1 MNWLYYNL
9 IVQVGSK
16 APHAAGRIH
25 TDFERGFIMAE
36 VMGYNDFKEFGS
48 EAECKVQ
55 DNVIYGLIEW
65 LKCFMLAFL
74 CNNVK
79 SILLGKRK

>member
-1 MNWLYYNL
+1 
-9 IVQVGSK
+9 
-16 APHAAGRIH
+16 
-25 TDFERGFIMAE
+25 

-65 LKCFMLAFL
+65 LKCFMSAFL